1 MLPPCSARVAG
12 ALLVAMGLALPAA
25 PGQDREKPTTVTGP
39 GVAPSEPVVRQVYAV
54 RGASVKD
61 LAAALSLHFQAERSF
76 RAVPDAGS
84 NTILLSG
91 SKTAVEDATAVLR
104 EIDRQPRTVHVEIL
118 CLELAAKADGEAGK
132 DSKGLDTADLTGT
145 VRDVRAKVRD
155 LQQKGILSSV
165 KTVELSALT
174 GDSARTQ
181 VSENKP
187 VVTGVT
193 AGFGGGRG
201 GVAGGAGP
209 VSRSIMYRN
218 VGTSVQ
224 VKPSVSADGEVALD
238 LKVEDSTMRAGEG
251 GASVGSD
258 EKGTA
263 IPAAEFVSFT
273 LESRVKVRPGHFV
286 LAEGSRAASKAGQSQ
301 TVILVA
307 ASVDE
312 TNPKGGK

>member
-1 MLPPCSARVAG
+1 MSPLRSARVAG
-12 ALLVAMGLALPAA
+12 ALLVAMGLALSAA
-25 PGQDREKPTTVTGP
+25 PGQDREKPTPATGP
-39 GVAPSEPVVRQVYAV
+39 GVAPSEPVVRQVYAA
-54 RGASVKD
+54 RGATVKD
-61 LAAALSLHFQAERSF
+61 LANALSMHFQAERSF

-91 SKTAVEDATAVLR
+91 SKAALEDATAVLR
-104 EIDRQPRTVHVEIL
+104 EIDRQPRSVHVEVL

-132 DSKGLDTADLTGT
+132 DAKALDSADLTGT
-145 VRDVRAKVRD
+145 AREVRAKVRD

-181 VSENKP
+181 TSENKP
-187 VVTGVT
+187 YVIGVA

-201 GVAGGAGP
+201 AAGGAGP
-209 VSRSIMYRN
+209 VSRSISYRA

-224 VKPSVSADGEVALD
+224 VKPSISADGEVALD
-238 LKVEDSTMRAGEG
+238 LKVDDSSMRAGEN

-263 IPAAEFVSFT
+263 IPAAEFVVFT
-273 LESRVKVRPGHFV
+273 LETRVKVRPGHFV
-286 LAEGSRAASKAGQSQ
+286 LAEGSKAASKAGQSQ
-301 TVILVA
+301 TVILVTA
-307 ASVDE
+307 TVDE
-312 TNPKGGK
+312 SNPKAGK